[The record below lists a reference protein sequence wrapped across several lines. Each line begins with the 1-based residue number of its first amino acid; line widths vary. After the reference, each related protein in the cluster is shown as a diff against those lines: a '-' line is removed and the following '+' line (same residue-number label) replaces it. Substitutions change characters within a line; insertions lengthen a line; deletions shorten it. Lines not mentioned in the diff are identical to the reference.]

1 MSNDPNMITT
11 KTISL
16 LLSTI
21 DEDLANNIVCSAI
34 SLNQKK
40 ILDVIQACI
49 VVSAQ
54 RELDAATR
62 EAAGKAEKIVESAM
76 GELLEKMDKQ
86 APLMTPLLQKP
97 LKGFSE

>member
-1 MSNDPNMITT
+1 MTNEANMIST
-11 KTISL
+11 KTISI

-21 DEDLANNIVCSAI
+21 DEDLANNIVMSAI
-34 SLNQKK
+34 SLNSKK

-54 RELDAATR
+54 RELEAATK

-76 GELLEKMDKQ
+76 GELLDKMDKQ
-86 APLMTPLLQKP
+86 MHSEPTLLQKP
-97 LKGFSE
+97 LKGFDE